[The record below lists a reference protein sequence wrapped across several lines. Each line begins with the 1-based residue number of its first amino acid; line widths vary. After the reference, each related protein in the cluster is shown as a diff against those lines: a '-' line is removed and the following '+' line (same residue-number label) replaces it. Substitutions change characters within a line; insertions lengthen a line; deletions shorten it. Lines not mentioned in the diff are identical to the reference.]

1 METICKER
9 IASVTLI
16 TSRLSED
23 ELAICEEAISYA
35 LSSLDDNDI
44 DDRFGAARD
53 EREGTR
59 DDLREALAGLREPD
73 LEPEPVG

>member
-16 TSRLSED
+16 TSRLTED

-44 DDRFGAARD
+44 DDRFGASRD
-53 EREGTR
+53 ELEGTR